1 MHLYLNLATHLW
13 PITQKYSEYS
23 ALITELDVKSYRM
36 RTHLGTRF
44 QLISLLPVL
53 TPYIVVYC
61 RPLCIPASIKPTVR
75 GYVPVYD
82 CLMSLSVSL
91 ILEILGRNSVGYAK
105 RSLSPLN
112 QA

>member
-1 MHLYLNLATHLW
+1 M
-13 PITQKYSEYS
+13 
-23 ALITELDVKSYRM
+23 
-36 RTHLGTRF
+36 
-44 QLISLLPVL
+44 
-53 TPYIVVYC
+53 
-61 RPLCIPASIKPTVR
+61 KPTVR

-82 CLMSLSVSL
+82 CLTSLSVRL